1 MPDNALLSEMTGEDG
16 SGMGN
21 GCQVGVVIAD
31 AQPLFRDAVARAVS
45 LHAAL
50 RLVAV
55 AADGR
60 EALSAVRRL
69 RPDVAVL
76 DLELPGLGGRRVL
89 DAIERDGL
97 PTKVVVLSAA
107 IGADATFGALGAG
120 AAGYLSKTV
129 DRDGLCSAIQA
140 AAMGESP
147 FDPPVQTV
155 VAREI
160 RLRHRVERPLLS
172 GREREILGLIA
183 TGRTGPEIGRQL
195 HLSSSTV
202 KTHTAHLFEKLRA
215 SDRAS
220 AVATAMRRGL
230 LD

>member
-1 MPDNALLSEMTGEDG
+1 MTDPNGSVMG
-16 SGMGN
+16 SGG
-21 GCQVGVVIAD
+21 QVGVVVAD

-45 LHAAL
+45 LHAGL
-50 RLVAV
+50 RLMAAV
-55 AADGR
+55 ADGR
-60 EALSAVRRL
+60 EALSAIRRL

-76 DLELPGLGGRRVL
+76 DLELPALDGRRVL

-97 PTKVVVLSAA
+97 PTRVVMLAAA
-107 IGADATFGALGAG
+107 IGADATFSALGAG
-120 AAGYLSKTV
+120 AAAYLSKTV
-129 DRDGLCSAIQA
+129 DREGLCRAILA
-140 AAMGESP
+140 AAVGDSV

-160 RLRHRVERPLLS
+160 RLRHRVQRPLLS
-172 GREREILGLIA
+172 VREREILGLIA

-202 KTHTAHLFEKLRA
+202 KTHTAHLFEKLQV

>member
-1 MPDNALLSEMTGEDG
+1 MTGEDG
-16 SGMGN
+16 SAMSD

-45 LHAAL
+45 LHVGL
-50 RLVAV
+50 RLMAT
-55 AADGR
+55 AAEGR
-60 EALSAVRRL
+60 EALSAIRRL
-69 RPDVAVL
+69 RPAVAVV
-76 DLELPGLGGRRVL
+76 DLELPGLSGRRVL
-89 DAIERDGL
+89 DAVVRDGL
-97 PTKVVVLSAA
+97 PTRVVMLSAA

-120 AAGYLSKTV
+120 AAGYLSRTV
-129 DRDGLCSAIQA
+129 DGDGLCRAIKA
-140 AAMGESP
+140 AAVGESL

-172 GREREILGLIA
+172 FREREILGLIA

-202 KTHTAHLFEKLRA
+202 KTHTAHLFEKLQV

>member
-1 MPDNALLSEMTGEDG
+1 MTGDSAG
-16 SGMGN
+16 VVSHGG
-21 GCQVGVVIAD
+21 QVGVVIAD
-31 AQPLFRDAVARAVS
+31 AQPLFRDAVARAIS
-45 LHAAL
+45 LHVAL
-50 RLVAV
+50 RLMAA

-60 EALSAVRRL
+60 EALSAIRRL
-69 RPDVAVL
+69 RPEVAVL
-76 DLELPGLGGRRVL
+76 DLELPALDGRRVL

-97 PTKVVVLSAA
+97 PTRVVMLSAA

-129 DRDGLCSAIQA
+129 DRDGLCRAIQA
-140 AAMGESP
+140 AAVGESL

-172 GREREILGLIA
+172 VREREILGLIA
-183 TGRTGPEIGRQL
+183 TGRTGPEIGRAL

-202 KTHTAHLFEKLRA
+202 KTHIAHLFEKLQV